1 MSLSKRL
8 NIELARLGCK
18 QVEPLVFDVP
28 SYDGAIDWR
37 LSFKT
42 LGFTKGRVG
51 GALRYRHR
59 IATDFGWLCLSQL
72 GGPLLSRAEAPPW
85 GFSGGV
91 PFGLM
96 AGWRAD
102 WTIDSPSSQHE
113 ATAQRIAADVQA
125 NVLPFVLNMQSDED
139 LFRLLLQDSEP
150 WSWQR
155 SQPLSRFAEV
165 ACIAKILN
173 VPASVFLPLAEKHS
187 FQMQDQLDSVD
198 LATFIDG
205 VMQKV
210 EDVV

>member
-1 MSLSKRL
+1 
-8 NIELARLGCK
+8 
-18 QVEPLVFDVP
+18 VP
-28 SYDGAIDWR
+28 PHDGPMDWR
-37 LSFKT
+37 LSFRT

-59 IATDFGWLCLSQL
+59 IATDFGWSCLSQL
-72 GGPLLSRAEAPPW
+72 GGPLWRRAEAPPW
-85 GFSGGV
+85 GFTGGV

-102 WTIDSPSSQHE
+102 WTIDNLSSQQE
-113 ATAQRIAADVQA
+113 TTARRIAADVQA
-125 NVLPFVLNMQSDED
+125 HVLPFVSNMQSDDD
-139 LFRLLLQDSEP
+139 LLRLLLQDSEP

-165 ACIAKILN
+165 ACLAKILN

-187 FQMQDQLDSVD
+187 FQMQDQLDDVD

-205 VMQKV
+205 VMRKLDDIV
-210 EDVV
+210 LR